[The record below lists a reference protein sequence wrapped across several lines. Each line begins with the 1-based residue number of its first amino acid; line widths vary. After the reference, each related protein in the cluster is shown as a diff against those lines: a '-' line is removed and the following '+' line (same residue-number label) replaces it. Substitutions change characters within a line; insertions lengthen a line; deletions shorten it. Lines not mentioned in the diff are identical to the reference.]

1 VSPLRVLHVVLDL
14 DAGGLERL
22 VVDIVRGSDTRR
34 FESQVLCLRAPGRQA
49 ASLDGMGRVH
59 VAPHLSRWSWLHP
72 APLIRQIREIA
83 PDVVHTHS
91 GVWYKA
97 SLAARRAGVPRVI
110 HTDHGR
116 PWPDPW
122 SAWVVDHL
130 ASHRTDVLVAVSEP
144 LARFLRARLHVRP
157 GRLRVILNGVDTARF
172 RPRPD
177 PGTLRQ
183 ELGLAPDV
191 PILGSIGRLDYI
203 KGYDVMLHAL
213 AQLSAER
220 QRHPLPVLVL
230 AGDGPETSRLQM
242 LVRQLGLERRAFL
255 VGWRQDVEA
264 LHAAFTLFTLASRSE
279 GTSVGL
285 LEAMGAGLCP
295 VVTDVGGN
303 AAVLGPSL
311 RHRLVAAENPA
322 ALAAAWRD
330 ALGDPTRRSADA
342 VAARQRVKHA
352 YDLRTMVRAYE
363 RLYVGEDAGA
373 SLT

>member
-1 VSPLRVLHVVLDL
+1 VLDL

-72 APLIRQIREIA
+72 APLIRQIRELA

-220 QRHPLPVLVL
+220 QRDPLPVLVL

-342 VAARQRVKHA
+342 VAARRRVEHA

-373 SLT
+373 ALT